1 METSSFDPCL
11 LITANNIADKDLFGI
26 AALQTDD
33 TFIVGTD
40 AFLKIEEKELCFK
53 AKPKRFSKKAE
64 GQAQTSR
71 RSIFRHQV
79 GIRIMLLNA
88 PGAYIA
94 SICQPEATYD
104 CSVAAQAQ
112 EPVNT
117 DFKAL
122 NKRIEWQINNPD
134 RGLCYIPIDLESA
147 KIFVFT
153 DGSFANN
160 KDLSSQ
166 IGFVIIIA
174 NETAQSTD
182 SFSIRGNI
190 LHWSSTK
197 YSYSLY
203 ECLVKLG
210 TTTEKRLM
218 IDIMALRQ
226 AYESRDIAEI
236 RWVNGADNPAD
247 AMTKASP
254 NSALTQF
261 ISDNQLNVRVEG
273 FVHRNNTTI
282 LDEI

>member
-53 AKPKRFSKKAE
+53 AKPKRFSKKK
-64 GQAQTSR
+64 GQAQNLEEINLQAS
-71 RSIFRHQV
+71 SRHQDYAAQ
-79 GIRIMLLNA
+79 RA
-88 PGAYIA
+88 GAYIA

-210 TTTEKRLM
+210 TTTATRLM

-226 AYESRDIAEI
+226 AYESR
-236 RWVNGADNPAD
+236 
-247 AMTKASP
+247 
-254 NSALTQF
+254 
-261 ISDNQLNVRVEG
+261 
-273 FVHRNNTTI
+273 I
-282 LDEI
+282 LRKSVGSTAQITLPML

>member
-53 AKPKRFSKKAE
+53 AKPKRFSKKK
-64 GQAQTSR
+64 GQAQNLEEINLQAS
-71 RSIFRHQV
+71 SRHQDYAAQ
-79 GIRIMLLNA
+79 RA
-88 PGAYIA
+88 RGAYIA

-190 LHWSSTK
+190 LH
-197 YSYSLY
+197 
-203 ECLVKLG
+203 
-210 TTTEKRLM
+210 
-218 IDIMALRQ
+218 
-226 AYESRDIAEI
+226 
-236 RWVNGADNPAD
+236 
-247 AMTKASP
+247 
-254 NSALTQF
+254 
-261 ISDNQLNVRVEG
+261 
-273 FVHRNNTTI
+273 
-282 LDEI
+282 

>member
-1 METSSFDPCL
+1 MIRDITMAYTQSQTKLARVILAALPQELKRRYPEGTILRIVKPLYGIAEAGAHWFNTYHDHHCRKLNMETSSFDPCL

-53 AKPKRFSKKAE
+53 AKPKEILQEGSICDFNGSRLTIQNGCVIVRQK
-64 GQAQTSR
+64 GQAQNLEEINLQAS
-71 RSIFRHQV
+71 SRHQDYAAQ
-79 GIRIMLLNA
+79 RA
-88 PGAYIA
+88 RGAYIA

-190 LHWSSTK
+190 LH
-197 YSYSLY
+197 
-203 ECLVKLG
+203 
-210 TTTEKRLM
+210 
-218 IDIMALRQ
+218 
-226 AYESRDIAEI
+226 
-236 RWVNGADNPAD
+236 
-247 AMTKASP
+247 
-254 NSALTQF
+254 
-261 ISDNQLNVRVEG
+261 
-273 FVHRNNTTI
+273 
-282 LDEI
+282 

>member
-1 METSSFDPCL
+1 MIRDITMAYTQSQTKLARVILAALPQELKRRYPEGTILRIVKPLYGIAEAGAHWFNTYHDHHCRKLNMETSSFDPCL

-53 AKPKRFSKKAE
+53 AKPKRFSKKK
-64 GQAQTSR
+64 GQAQNLEE
-71 RSIFRHQV
+71 INLQ
-79 GIRIMLLNA
+79 
-88 PGAYIA
+88 A
-94 SICQPEATYD
+94 SK
-104 CSVAAQAQ
+104 
-112 EPVNT
+112 PVNT

-190 LHWSSTK
+190 LH
-197 YSYSLY
+197 
-203 ECLVKLG
+203 
-210 TTTEKRLM
+210 
-218 IDIMALRQ
+218 
-226 AYESRDIAEI
+226 
-236 RWVNGADNPAD
+236 
-247 AMTKASP
+247 
-254 NSALTQF
+254 
-261 ISDNQLNVRVEG
+261 
-273 FVHRNNTTI
+273 
-282 LDEI
+282 